1 MGNIFENY
9 HTKGN
14 RHVNGEFEVY
24 RVVMGEI
31 AFVQTSPK
39 LTDPSITLATE
50 GDMFNVIPYYF
61 HRAVNISSKDPLVT
75 SDVRPFNTETSY
87 TPVDVEGFPVNI
99 LRDDKHNLF
108 LKKRNEQPIP
118 LKEDLPEVQRAVHHS
133 HITIDK
139 SLIHKIIED
148 AQNNK
153 LQEGQPFKQTGYI
166 VTNIRKVS
174 GMKEFY
180 LNPEAAAKNN
190 DIAYITLDGRLEE
203 INIINGLTIIL
214 PGGVPI

>member
-1 MGNIFENY
+1 
-9 HTKGN
+9 
-14 RHVNGEFEVY
+14 
-24 RVVMGEI
+24 
-31 AFVQTSPK
+31 
-39 LTDPSITLATE
+39 
-50 GDMFNVIPYYF
+50 
-61 HRAVNISSKDPLVT
+61 
-75 SDVRPFNTETSY
+75 
-87 TPVDVEGFPVNI
+87 VNI